1 MKPRK
6 QLAIEV
12 GERIMEFRKSRGITQ
27 RSLAKTLGIT
37 REAVTQYETG
47 VRMPRWEHAVMMC
60 DAWGL
65 SLDWIFRG
73 DKGKR

>member
-6 QLAIEV
+6 QLAKEV
-12 GERIMEFRKSRGITQ
+12 GERIKEVRLSIGITQ
-27 RSLAKTLGIT
+27 DAFGKPMGIT

-65 SLDWIFRG
+65 SLDWIIRG
-73 DKGKR
+73 RK